1 MKKLSLMFF
10 MVLFAMSFALAQRTV
25 VGMVTDDSGDA
36 LIGATVLV
44 KGTSEGTVTD
54 LDGKYSV
61 TVPSGSNTLVFSYTG
76 FETQEIELGASN
88 VVNVSLLAG
97 ISLTDVVVVGY
108 GEQSNRLKVQ
118 SVSQVTEENIKNVP
132 FVTPQQVLQGQAA
145 GVQIVNSSG
154 VLGSAAAI
162 RIRGVASLNAGG
174 SPLFVVDGVPMNDG
188 AYTNELGAST
198 PLNPLA
204 DIDPNDIESVSV
216 LKDAAAA
223 AIYGSRGS
231 NGVVLITTKKGKA
244 GSNRVNLGYYTGW
257 VEPTNVLEMMNA
269 EQYRTFMADYN
280 GVSTIPAT
288 SFNWPDAVLQTG
300 RINNY
305 NLSFSGG
312 TAKTQYYIGGTM
324 LDQSN
329 YTIGNELNK
338 LTGRLNFKHSM
349 DNGFRFGANI
359 GLARSINDRI
369 NTDNSTFAPLT
380 SAYLQFP
387 YVEAYN
393 EDGTFKR
400 SPNFIPNILA
410 IEELSVFELV
420 SRRSYGNVFASYDL
434 IPEKLYIKTD
444 WGMDQVSTEETN
456 RDPDIVSPGGY
467 GYRRIISDIKWLT
480 TNTLNY
486 TESFG
491 ANNLSAVL
499 GVSYETSELQRTAVE
514 GSDFAADGLRN
525 IASAATPTLTFADRT
540 RWALASQFLR
550 VNYNYNE
557 KYLLEASIR
566 RDGSSRFGANNRWG
580 TFWAV
585 AGGWIMSEESFM
597 SDVDAIS
604 TLKLTASYGISG
616 NDRIDNFASRG
627 LYQSGVESDYAGNPG
642 LRPTQAQNPD
652 LKWEETS
659 QLDLGIEIGVL
670 NDRLKLS
677 ANYYIKNTTDLL
689 LEFNLPDVGGISN
702 ISRNAGEMK
711 NTGVDLD
718 LNASIIRKR
727 DFNWDLRLNMGFLN
741 NEITAL
747 PEAALDEQGRQF
759 ISGTGN
765 QRAVVGFTANEY
777 YLIPYNGINPETGNA
792 EWLDQDGNP
801 TTNPLASARVL
812 AGSAVPDFIGGFT
825 NTLRYKDFD
834 FNAFFN
840 FTYGNEVLL
849 GELRFVDDVRATGF
863 NKSVDVLNYWTG
875 PGDTDAFAPGPDSP
889 TKATFRQPSTLQMQ
903 DGSFLRLR
911 NISLGYT
918 LKGKKLGTDAFES
931 IRIYVMGQNMW
942 TLMNKDFRGADPEV
956 ADGGNNNLRQGESFF
971 SPPQARTTTVGVN
984 VSF

>member
-1 MKKLSLMFF
+1 MFF
-10 MVLFAMSFALAQRTV
+10 MVLFATSIALAQRTV
-25 VGMVTDDSGDA
+25 YGNVTDENGEP

-44 KGTSEGTVTD
+44 KGTTVGTVTD

-61 TVPSGSNTLVFSYTG
+61 EVPDGANTIVYSYTG
-76 FETQEIELGASN
+76 YETKEMELGASN

-97 ISLTDVVVVGY
+97 VSLADVVVVGY
-108 GEQSNRLKVQ
+108 GEQSDRLKVQ
-118 SVSQVTEENIKNVP
+118 SISQVTEKDIQNVP

-145 GVQIVNSSG
+145 GVQIVNTSG

-174 SPLFVVDGVPMNDG
+174 NPLFVVDGVPMNDG
-188 AYTNELGAST
+188 EYSNELGAT
-198 PLNPLA
+198 ALNPLA

-244 GSNRVNLGYYTGW
+244 GTNRVNLGYYTGW
-257 VEPTNVLEMMNA
+257 VNPTNTLEMLNGD
-269 EQYRTFMADYN
+269 QYRQFMEEYN
-280 GVSTIPAT
+280 GVTGLPET
-288 SFNWPDAVLQTG
+288 SFDWPDAVLQTG

-312 TAKTQYYIGGTM
+312 TDKTQYYLGGTL

-329 YTIGNELNK
+329 YAIGNELDK
-338 LTGRLNFKHSM
+338 LTGRLNFKHTL
-349 DNGFRFGANI
+349 DNGLRFGANI
-359 GLARSINDRI
+359 GLARSVNDRI
-369 NTDNSTFAPLT
+369 SSDNSTFAPLT

-387 YVEAYN
+387 YVEAFN
-393 EDGTFKR
+393 EDGTYTR
-400 SPNFIPNILA
+400 TGFIANVLA
-410 IEELSVFELV
+410 IEDLSTFELI
-420 SRRSYGNVFASYDL
+420 SRRAYGNVFASLDI

-444 WGMDQVSTEETN
+444 WGMDQIQTEATN

-467 GYRRIISDIKWLT
+467 GYRRIISDVKWLT
-480 TNTLNY
+480 TNTLNWD
-486 TESFG
+486 ESFG

-499 GVSYETSELQRTAVE
+499 GVSYETSQFESTAVE

-525 IASAATPTLTFADRT
+525 VASAATPTTTYADRT

-550 VNYNYNE
+550 VNYNYGE
-557 KYLLEASIR
+557 RYLLEASVR

-580 TFWAV
+580 IFWAV
-585 AGGWIMSEESFM
+585 AGGWIMSEEAFM
-597 SDVDAIS
+597 QDIDAIS

-627 LYQSGVESDYAGNPG
+627 LYQSGVDSDYDGNPG
-642 LRPTQAQNPD
+642 LRPTQAANPD

-659 QLDLGIEIGVL
+659 QLDIGLEVGVL
-670 NDRLKLS
+670 NDRLTLA
-677 ANYYIKNTTDLL
+677 ANYYIKNTTDLIL
-689 LEFNLPDVGGISN
+689 DFNLPDVGGISN

-718 LNASIIRKR
+718 LNANIVRKR
-727 DFNWDLRLNMGFLN
+727 DFNWNLRMNIGFLN
-741 NEITAL
+741 NEIIAL
-747 PEAALDEQGRQF
+747 PDAAEDSDGNQF
-759 ISGTGN
+759 IAGSAV
-765 QRAVVGFTANEY
+765 QRAVVGRSANEFFMIRY
-777 YLIPYNGINPETGNA
+777 DGINSETGNA
-792 EWLDQDGNP
+792 EWLDVDGNP
-801 TTNPLASARVL
+801 TTTPTAADRVFV
-812 AGSAVPDFIGGFT
+812 GSAIPDFIGGIT
-825 NTLRYKDFD
+825 NNITYKNFD
-834 FNAFFN
+834 FNMFFN
-840 FTYGNEVLL
+840 YTFGNEIVL
-849 GELRFVDDVRATGF
+849 GDLRFAEDVRAGGF
-863 NKSVDVLNYWTG
+863 NKTTDVLNYWTG

-889 TKATFRQPSTLQMQ
+889 TKNTFRQSSTLQMQ

-918 LKGKKLGTDAFES
+918 LRGKDLGTKAFES
-931 IRIYVMGQNMW
+931 IRIYVMGQNIW
-942 TLMNKDFRGADPEV
+942 TLMNADFRGADPEV
-956 ADGGNNNLRQGESFF
+956 ADDGNLNLRQGESFF
-971 SPPQARTTTVGVN
+971 TPPQAKTTTVGVN